1 MIALRAAC
9 DRAGCEAHCEV
20 DLAEAAGVQRGGVSD
35 REGPSLGRAWI
46 EADVTVLLPEGWRAD
61 GTDWAGD
68 RPLVFCPE
76 HR

>member
-1 MIALRAAC
+1 
-9 DRAGCEAHCEV
+9 
-20 DLAEAAGVQRGGVSD
+20 VSD